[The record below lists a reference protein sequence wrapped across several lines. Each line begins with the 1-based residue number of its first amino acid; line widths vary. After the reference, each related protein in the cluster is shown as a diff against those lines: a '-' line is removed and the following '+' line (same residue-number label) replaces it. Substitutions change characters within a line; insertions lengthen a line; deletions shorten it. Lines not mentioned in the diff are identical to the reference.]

1 MQDCKDERLKFEKGE
16 ANSGEA
22 LAEPGGVPQETSE
35 IVEDQQKSSTTGQMG
50 GGHPTFPKLHLL
62 SPF

>member
-22 LAEPGGVPQETSE
+22 PAEPGGVPQETSE
-35 IVEDQQKSSTTGQMG
+35 IVEDQQKSSTGQMG